1 MCASAAH
8 STAHAVCLVC
18 PAQTLVKLRRVRYG
32 KHKDDASVVL
42 LGDTDVLGQDG
53 RSLPPAQ
60 TGLLPPVSMLI
71 LRCAKN
77 YGTQLLP
84 LPAPSA

>member
-1 MCASAAH
+1 MRPLTRLRMLCVV
-8 STAHAVCLVC
+8 VCR
-18 PAQTLVKLRRVRYG
+18 AQALVKLRRVRYG
-32 KHKDDASVVL
+32 KHEDDASVVL

-60 TGLLPPVSMLI
+60 KGLLPPVSMLI